1 MPKAGNQ
8 FFEKN
13 RILKHFLL
21 GTALSILP
29 LSTANA
35 QTEQSSNAA
44 ASDDNIIIV
53 TATKRASDIQ
63 DIPASISQI
72 GGDDLEARGIDDI
85 DNLALQVPN
94 LTFGRFGNNT
104 FVTIRGIGTTVDSGV
119 AEPSIAL
126 YVDGVFLPRAT
137 MGTLRQVDLSRVEAL
152 RGPQGT
158 LYGRNAT
165 GGAIN
170 FVSREPTSNFEGGVS
185 ATVQNRDGF
194 GVNGY
199 LSGPLGDN
207 VSVRVSGGY
216 EKQDGYFN
224 VINTGE
230 QLGGTDVGYGR
241 LAVKFDLS
249 STATL
254 DMSVQHENS
263 QAAVGW
269 QSITTAPVG
278 VLGFFGL
285 FGQPAPNF
293 SIERNQG
300 FFDGPAEAFNKT
312 TIASARL
319 NWDITDDISLRSTT
333 GYVDHNTATSFDAD
347 ATDGFFVD
355 LVNSSRKSESF
366 SQEINLYGE
375 TGPVNWLI
383 GGFYFDERFEL
394 LLPVEFNGAAFG
406 GTFGSRLPILAGDL
420 VEDTKSYA
428 LFADVAIS
436 LTDNFR
442 ILAGGR
448 LNWEDKDFA
457 FFGAPSPV
465 GNLDTNDFLPKVGIQ
480 FDASDDVNFY
490 AQWQKGIKSGGHQLS
505 APALFAPE
513 EIQSFEGG
521 IKSQFLDGR
530 LTINASAFFYDYT
543 DLQATIT
550 IPPTTTQVENGDA
563 EIFGFEGEVF
573 FSPVDNVNLNLGVSF
588 LDSKYTE
595 LISSDQTLPG
605 TPNVNLAGQ
614 ELIRAPD
621 FTINAGAEWTIP
633 IESGALG
640 SVTFRGDVFHSDSYK
655 LAFFNYPE
663 TTQGS
668 HTIANF
674 SVTLTDSSE
683 RFQLRGFINNIG
695 NTLILNNASFLA
707 TTQAFIGIHS
717 EPRHGGVSLTARF

>member
-1 MPKAGNQ
+1 MPKACNQ
-8 FFEKN
+8 FSVEN
-13 RILKHFLL
+13 QILKYLL
-21 GTALSILP
+21 MGSTAAILP
-29 LSTANA
+29 LSAANA
-35 QTEQSSNAA
+35 QTEQSVDAVESE
-44 ASDDNIIIV
+44 DNIIIV

-104 FVTIRGIGTTVDSGV
+104 FVTMRGIGTTVDSGV

-137 MGTLRQVDLSRVEAL
+137 MGTLRQVDLNRVEAL

-170 FVSREPTSNFEGGVS
+170 FVSREPSSSFEGSIS

-194 GVNGY
+194 GLNGY
-199 LSGPLGDN
+199 VSGPLGDF

-230 QLGGTDVGYGR
+230 KLGGTDVGYGR

-254 DMSVQHENS
+254 DMSVQHENN

-269 QSITTAPVG
+269 QSMTTAPVN
-278 VLGFFGL
+278 VLGLFQA
-285 FGQPAPNF
+285 FGQPTPNF
-293 SIERNQG
+293 TLERNQG
-300 FFDGPAEAFNKT
+300 ILDGPHEAFNKT

-319 NWDITDDISLRSTT
+319 NWDLTDDISLRTTT
-333 GYVDHNTATSFDAD
+333 GYVDHSTATSFDAD

-366 SQEINLYGE
+366 SQEINIYGE
-375 TGPVNWLI
+375 TGPVSWLV

-394 LLPVEFNGAAFG
+394 LLPVEFNGGALGAPFG
-406 GTFGSRLPILAGDL
+406 ARVPILAGNL

-428 LFADVAIS
+428 LFADVTVS
-436 LTDNFR
+436 LTDNLR

-448 LNWEDKDFA
+448 LNWEDKDFT
-457 FFGAPSPV
+457 FFGNPSPV
-465 GNLDTNDFLPKVGIQ
+465 GSLDSNDFLPKIGLQ
-480 FDASDDVNFY
+480 YDASEDVNFY

-505 APALFAPE
+505 APATFASE
-513 EIQSFEGG
+513 EVEAFEGG

-543 DLQATIT
+543 NLQATIT
-550 IPPTTTQVENGDA
+550 IPPATTQVENGDA
-563 EIFGFEGEVF
+563 EIFGVEGEVF
-573 FSPVDNVNLNLGVSF
+573 FTPVDNVNLNLGFSF
-588 LDSKYTE
+588 LDSKYTR
-595 LISSDQTLPG
+595 LVSSDQSLPG
-605 TPNVNLAGQ
+605 TPNVDLSGE
-614 ELIRAPD
+614 ELIRAPK
-621 FTINAGAEWTIP
+621 FTINAGVDWTIP

-640 SVTFRGDVFHSDSYK
+640 SVTFRGDVFHSDSFK
-655 LAFFNYPE
+655 LAFFPYPE

-668 HTIANF
+668 HTIANL

-695 NTLILNNASFLA
+695 NTIILNNASFLA
-707 TTQAFIGIHS
+707 TSGSFIGILS
-717 EPRHGGVSLTARF
+717 EPRHGGVSLSVKF